1 MIYFGLFFVFFIL
14 ICGIEVF
21 FGEGIRG
28 LFLPQI
34 QFVDKK
40 VEIVPKNRAGLGI
53 IFTYL
58 GCFIMLFIGGPL
70 AIVPFCAS
78 IPIEIYEMLFW
89 GPGECIL
96 FIGVEVVTA
105 IGIIKCV
112 KLIEHALTG
121 KPIMKKS
128 EYGFATKKFNLII
141 PSKALAT
148 VLILKCISLIYYFV
162 YVLVAATGNMTDEWE
177 FYGDL
182 CAVGYFVWTVVI
194 KIMKC
199 YGLTIYDKDLVTY
212 TKLRGRKSGNLGD
225 IQIKATKCEG
235 NKYLIT
241 LDDFKLG
248 KRPIKSKYL
257 DEYRENGITI
267 IDETDGAQQSVE
279 A

>member
-1 MIYFGLFFVFFIL
+1 MYYFSEFLLFLVCT
-14 ICGIEVF
+14 CGIEYMIDLMSR
-21 FGEGIRG
+21 GI
-28 LFLPQI
+28 FLPLI
-34 QFVDKK
+34 TFVDKK
-40 VEIVPKNRAGLGI
+40 VVIITRKESILGI
-53 IFTYL
+53 ASIYFTFL
-58 GCFIMLFIGGPL
+58 VGVFIGGPIL
-70 AIVPFCAS
+70 TIPICAS

-182 CAVGYFVWTVVI
+182 CVVGYFVWTVVI

-248 KRPIKSKYL
+248 KRPIKGKYL